1 MLDNLPP
8 PLPGETAVGPEP
20 ARQIPDLSRSAWWRG
35 VDAGRFP
42 APFYPAPRSPRWYP
56 SQVRWAME
64 QHRMLPREAKE
75 LRRRDRLAQS
85 EQNAAESPPST
96 APATEARPA
105 PHAEGGH
112 RTTIDENKE
121 DALHSGAPE

>member
-8 PLPGETAVGPEP
+8 ALLGEIAVGPEQ
-20 ARQIPDLSRSAWWRG
+20 ARQIPALSRSAWWRG

-64 QHRMLPREAKE
+64 QYRMLPREAKE

-85 EQNAAESPPST
+85 EQNAAEPPPAPRQPRKRGRPLRRTPKAAT
-96 APATEARPA
+96 APP
-105 PHAEGGH
+105 P
-112 RTTIDENKE
+112 D
-121 DALHSGAPE
+121 

>member
-1 MLDNLPP
+1 MYSAALEVQWGNGKGTPNGSGLI
-8 PLPGETAVGPEP
+8 GV
-20 ARQIPDLSRSAWWRG
+20 LSYFA
-35 VDAGRFP
+35 
-42 APFYPAPRSPRWYP
+42 
-56 SQVRWAME
+56 
-64 QHRMLPREAKE
+64 
-75 LRRRDRLAQS
+75 RRDRLAQS